1 MRKLD
6 LIGIHINFIYQIQ
19 SNITLSQGIV
29 NKQQLWFFIQISF
42 YLHAYLKENE
52 KDEVIVY

>member
-19 SNITLSQGIV
+19 SNITLSKGIV

-42 YLHAYLKENE
+42 YLHTYLTENE
-52 KDEVIVY
+52 NDVIVY

>member
-19 SNITLSQGIV
+19 SNITLSKGIV

-42 YLHAYLKENE
+42 YLHTYLTEKEN
-52 KDEVIVY
+52 DVIAY